1 MRIIDQNRATYL
13 RGLEGFESTF
23 CTVGVSTWRLL
34 ADEPACTELALW
46 ILDDDD
52 DGCGESDITLLRA
65 SGDGVTPLPCVGW
78 CEDGVRLGGWD
89 NVGEGSSATGSCGVI
104 RDICTRSSSVA
115 LFVEETLAVL
125 GQQPMVLKSEEKL

>member
-1 MRIIDQNRATYL
+1 MQIIDQNRATYL

-65 SGDGVTPLPCVGW
+65 SGDGVMPLPCVGW
-78 CEDGVRLGGWD
+78 REDGVRLCGWD
-89 NVGEGSSATGSCGVI
+89 NVVEGSSATGSCGVI
-104 RDICTRSSSVA
+104 RDICTLSSSVA
-115 LFVEETLAVL
+115 LFEETLAVL
-125 GQQPMVLKSEEKL
+125 GQQPMVLKAEEKL